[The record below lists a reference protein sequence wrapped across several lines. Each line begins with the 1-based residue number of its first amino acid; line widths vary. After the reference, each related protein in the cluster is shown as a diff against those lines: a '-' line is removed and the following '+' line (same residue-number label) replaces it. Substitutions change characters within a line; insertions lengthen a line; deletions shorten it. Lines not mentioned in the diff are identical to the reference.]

1 MKAIRKDHDHLVE
14 RRRMPTL
21 LTRIRHAVLLSVLLL
36 TPLPALSETV
46 GIPVFLTYPQL
57 RFLVVR
63 EMFKGP
69 DNTARYVLDDTG
81 CAFVTY
87 SEPHLS
93 AEGQLLRVEVTTLA
107 TIGVNTTDGCA
118 TIGRWTGRTVV
129 KGEPV
134 LLDDQPLSAG
144 FRVQT
149 AELYDQ
155 QGHRLTDPSALQAPG
170 ERLQQVLS
178 QLKIDLSPEAD
189 RLKEWLP
196 SVLPRYSADRLS
208 GMVDSLRIGHLM
220 VRPDGLDVRLTIDVE
235 KVSQEGPEPALSAVE
250 MEQLEETY
258 QSWDAFLTFVVKQA
272 AAATPSEALRAALLE
287 ILLDARYE
295 MKAVLVADAHS
306 GADPVK
312 KLFVRSWE
320 RLEPVMREI
329 SVQSPEQNPV
339 PFLSF
344 MTAAD
349 ALMALNRLGPA
360 AGLDISADGL
370 RRLAR
375 LLNDNPSL
383 DPLRFLDDIDPEL
396 QKLFDIGTPEEIGP
410 QKKSQGFNLQFVPS
424 AFAATSRDRLNN
436 WVPTTDELGP
446 YLREVRLLLLEE
458 ADARL
463 QASTITGEPARVF
476 RKLML
481 AAAWQESC
489 WRQYVVQK
497 NKIVP
502 LVSGSGD
509 IGLLQINERVWRGFY
524 SRNKLRWD
532 IHYNIR
538 AGGEIL
544 FKFMVDYALKQQEH
558 KQAGGLS
565 NLARASYSAYN
576 GGPSQVNR
584 YRSRGVPAEQK
595 KVDAAFWAKYQQV
608 NRGDEL
614 AVVECLGGKAPV
626 SEADVPQSTR
636 GITESGTQRP
646 AATGIL
652 THIENSRWIRKR
664 NPGDVTLQLA
674 AMSSEQAVKDL
685 VEIQS
690 QPGTYAYCRIIQK
703 DKVVYIAIFGSFSN
717 RADAQKAAARFASLK
732 PWLREFGSIQ
742 KAMAK

>member
-1 MKAIRKDHDHLVE
+1 
-14 RRRMPTL
+14 
-21 LTRIRHAVLLSVLLL
+21 
-36 TPLPALSETV
+36 
-46 GIPVFLTYPQL
+46 
-57 RFLVVR
+57 
-63 EMFKGP
+63 MFTGP
-69 DNTARYVLDDTG
+69 DTTARYGLDEAG

-93 AEGQLLRVEVTTLA
+93 AEGQLLRVEVATLA
-107 TIGVNTTDGCA
+107 TIGVNTADGCT
-118 TIGRWTGRTVV
+118 TIGHWTGRTVV
-129 KGEPV
+129 KGKP
-134 LLDDQPLSAG
+134 LLVDGQPLSAE
-144 FRVQT
+144 FRLHT

-155 QGHRLTDPSALQAPG
+155 QGHRLSGAPVLQASKEG
-170 ERLQQVLS
+170 LHQALS
-178 QLKIDLSPEAD
+178 TLRIDLSPEVD

-208 GMVDSLRIGHLM
+208 DMVDSLRIGHIL
-220 VRPDGLDVRLTIDVE
+220 VRPDGLDVRLTIDVD
-235 KVSQEGPEPALSAVE
+235 KIPQQGPEPALNAVE
-250 MEQLEETY
+250 IEQIEHTY
-258 QSWDAFLTFVVKQA
+258 RTWDAFLTFVVKQA
-272 AAATPSEALRAALLE
+272 ATATHSEALRSALLE

-295 MKAVLVADAHS
+295 MKAVLVADAHN
-306 GADPVK
+306 GTDPVK

-329 SVQSPEQNPV
+329 SVQAPEQNPV

-349 ALMALNRLGPA
+349 ALMALERLGPA

-383 DPLRFLDDIDPEL
+383 DPLQFMDEIDSEL
-396 QKLFDIGTPEEIGP
+396 QNLFDLGIPEEIGP

-424 AFAATSRDRLNN
+424 AIAATSSDRLNR
-436 WVPTTDELGP
+436 WVPSPDELGP
-446 YLREVRLLLLEE
+446 YTREVRLLLLEE
-458 ADARL
+458 ADARIRV
-463 QASTITGEPARVF
+463 STITGEHARVF

-489 WRQYVVQK
+489 WRQYVVVK

-509 IGLLQINERVWRGFY
+509 IGLLQINARVWRGFY

-532 IHYNIR
+532 INYNAR

-544 FKFMVDYALKQQEH
+544 FKFMVNYALKQQEH
-558 KQAGGLS
+558 KKAGGLS

-595 KVDAAFWAKYQQV
+595 KIDAAFWAKYQQV
-608 NRGDEL
+608 NQGDEL
-614 AVVECLGGKAPV
+614 AVVECLGG
-626 SEADVPQSTR
+626 EADVSKADVTPNTR
-636 GITESGTQRP
+636 GSAASESKPYT
-646 AATGIL
+646 ATGKLARVEIR
-652 THIENSRWIRKR
+652 SWIRKR
-664 NPGDVTLQLA
+664 NPKHFTLQLA
-674 AMSSEQAVKDL
+674 AMSSEKAVKDL
-685 VEIQS
+685 VEKQS
-690 QPGTYAYCRIIQK
+690 QPGTYAYCRIKQK
-703 DKVVYIAIFGSFSN
+703 DKAVYIAIYGSFSN
-717 RADAQKAAARFASLK
+717 RADAQKAAALFASLK
-732 PWLREFGSIQ
+732 PWIREFSSIQ